1 MFRHHT
7 LIGLLAAIAVSIGAV
22 TDAAAQDRSAQML
35 DIASLSLKNGQ
46 SRWAAGADGD
56 GDVRIIVSLPMQRM
70 FVFRD
75 GDLIGATS
83 VSTGRSSKPTP
94 TGEFTILQKQVFHRS
109 NLYSDAPMPFMQR
122 LTWSGIAMHAGY
134 LPGYAASHGCIRMPR
149 AFAERLYDIT
159 SLGGQVL
166 VTDERI
172 GGAFAI
178 PAPAVEPP
186 PVLSA
191 DASDYESARFN
202 MVVSDGQAYAAPG
215 ETVFG
220 PATPMVQPIP

>member
-7 LIGLLAAIAVSIGAV
+7 LIALLTAIAVSVGVA
-22 TDAAAQDRSAQML
+22 TDAAARDRSAQTL

-46 SRWAAGADGD
+46 SRWADGADGD

-172 GGAFAI
+172 GDD
-178 PAPAVEPP
+178 APVPFREPP
-186 PVLSA
+186 PVLIA

-215 ETVFG
+215 ETVYG
-220 PATPMVQPIP
+220 PAVPMVQPIP